1 MTASGSALLPDP
13 WLSAGLGRPAYRFP
27 AGAGGVSADIGT
39 WAQRPVFVTAKLPA
53 MAVAET
59 IAFQDAGFR
68 VVDTALVFAGALAA
82 AQPSGVRKSVAGD
95 RAGVEALARVA
106 FTTSRFHLD
115 PAFPKPLAGA
125 IKAAWAANFFA
136 GKRGDLMLVAERDG
150 TVEGFLL
157 ALRGP
162 GAWAVDLIAT
172 DPAARGRGIG
182 RRLMARLAAEPVDG
196 APPSRI
202 RAGTQAANAAA
213 LGFYARLG
221 FAIERAEFVL
231 HHHGAGGP
239 YPEEF
244 QA

>member
-1 MTASGSALLPDP
+1 MTASGSALAPDP
-13 WLSAGLGRPAYRFP
+13 WLSAGLGRPAYRAP
-27 AGAGGVSADIGT
+27 AGASGVPADVSA
-39 WAQRPVFVTAKLPA
+39 WARRPVFVTAKLPTS
-53 MAVAET
+53 AVAEA
-59 IAFQDAGFR
+59 IALQDAGFR
-68 VVDTALVFAGALAA
+68 VVDAALVFAGALAGERPA
-82 AQPSGVRKSVAGD
+82 GVRTAVAGD
-95 RAGVEALARVA
+95 RAAVEALARVA
-106 FTTSRFHLD
+106 FATSRFHLD

-150 TVEGFLL
+150 AVEGFLL
-157 ALRGP
+157 ALRGS
-162 GAWAVDLIAT
+162 GAWTVDLIAT
-172 DPAARGRGIG
+172 DEAARWRGIG
-182 RRLMARLAAEPVDG
+182 RRLMARLAAEPIDG
-196 APPSRI
+196 APPARI

-239 YPEEF
+239 YPEAF

>member
-1 MTASGSALLPDP
+1 MAD
-13 WLSAGLGRPAYRFP
+13 
-27 AGAGGVSADIGT
+27 VSS

-53 MAVAET
+53 LAVAET
-59 IAFQDAGFR
+59 IALQDVGFR
-68 VVDTALVFAGALAA
+68 VVDTALVFAGMLAA
-82 AQPSGVRKSVAGD
+82 AQPAGIRKAGVGD
-95 RAGVEALARVA
+95 RAGVEALARVGFA
-106 FTTSRFHLD
+106 TSRFHLD
-115 PAFPKPLAGA
+115 PVFPKRLAGA

-136 GKRGDLMLVAERDG
+136 GKRGDLMLVAEREG
-150 TVEGFLL
+150 IIEGFLL

-162 GAWAVDLIAT
+162 STWTVDLIAT
-172 DPAARGRGIG
+172 DPEARGRGIG

-196 APPSRI
+196 ASPSRL

-244 QA
+244 QT